1 MPNIRFNFDQDKLTA
16 VLTFFASRVNDL
28 DALKSAKLLYFAD
41 KRHLLRYGRPILG
54 DNYFGMDH
62 GPVPER
68 AYDQIKSALDRNHS
82 VVPPHF
88 AQYLIVDMSPKYPRF
103 KAKCAPDMDMLSDSD
118 VEVLEEILAEYGH
131 LSAWALRDLTHK
143 EPEVRESDEKLKKTQ
158 SKSVPIPFDRFFDAA
173 RDRKILASV
182 EATQSDRDFA
192 ASLK

>member
-1 MPNIRFNFDQDKLTA
+1 MPNIRFSFDQDKLTA
-16 VLTFFASRVNDL
+16 VLTFFALRVSDL

-68 AYDQIKSALDRNHS
+68 AYDQIKSALNRKHS
-82 VVPPHF
+82 VVPPHL
-88 AQYLIVDMSPKYPRF
+88 AQYLVVDMSSKYPRL

-131 LSAWALRDLTHK
+131 LSGWTLRELTHK
-143 EPEVRESDEKLKKTQ
+143 EPEVRESDERLKNTQ
-158 SKSVPIPFDRFFDAA
+158 SKSVPIPFARFFDAT
-173 RDRKILASV
+173 RDEKILASV
-182 EATQSDRDFA
+182 EATQGDRDFA

>member
-1 MPNIRFNFDQDKLTA
+1 MPNIRFSFDHNKLTA
-16 VLTFFASRVNDL
+16 VLTFFASHLDDL

-41 KRHLLRYGRPILG
+41 KRHLLRYGRPIIG

-68 AYDQIKSALDRNHS
+68 AYDQIKSALDHNHS
-82 VVPPHF
+82 VVAPHL
-88 AQYLIVDMSPKYPRF
+88 AQYLIVDTSPQYPRF

-143 EPEVRESDEKLKKTQ
+143 EPEVQESDERLKKTQ
-158 SKSVPIPFDRFFDAA
+158 SKSVPIPFARFFDAT
-173 RDRKILASV
+173 RDAKILASV
-182 EATQSDRDFA
+182 EATQGDRDFA